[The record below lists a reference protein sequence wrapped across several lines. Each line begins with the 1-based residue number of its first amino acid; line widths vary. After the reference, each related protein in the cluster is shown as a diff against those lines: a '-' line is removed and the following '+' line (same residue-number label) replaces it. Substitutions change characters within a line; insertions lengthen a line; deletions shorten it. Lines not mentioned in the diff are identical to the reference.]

1 MNKSLQMF
9 SPLVEKRMVLFKI
22 RKQIIGRRA
31 YSDSIRT
38 QEKKEQIPDVK
49 DSPSARSET
58 SGKK

>member
-1 MNKSLQMF
+1 MF